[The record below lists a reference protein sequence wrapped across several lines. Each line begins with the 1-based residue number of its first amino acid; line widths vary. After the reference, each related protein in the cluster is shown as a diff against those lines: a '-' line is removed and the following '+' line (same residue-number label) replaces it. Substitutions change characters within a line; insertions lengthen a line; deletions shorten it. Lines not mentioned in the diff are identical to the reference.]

1 MSSRTS
7 LEDRL
12 RQHYRTEAG
21 RAGYAEPE
29 GLWAGIAGR
38 LGLEETHGPNLSPGG
53 SSSGGPSGRGAA
65 QPLRRTRHWA
75 VRGVAGLAGAAAVI
89 AGVVHFAP
97 RWVIAAAASL
107 HGQSPAAEGEV
118 LRGDPGL
125 WQLFQQG
132 AFQPVQLSA
141 TRGGVTLTVLDV
153 YADSNRTVVV
163 YRIDGPAAPQG
174 TLEAEP
180 WQVRTDN
187 ASAAADAVLSG
198 RQPPVPERYRV
209 TLRDPFGWPHDATEI
224 DGLGNLGYIV
234 FPPLPGW
241 LRSLGVHLTLH
252 VEAVG
257 DTLAEGDPFGP
268 RTFRTVT
275 GPWDIPFVALPAPG
289 PVLALNPAVRSTDG
303 GATLTLTS
311 VRTTASGTR
320 IELSTDGLPADT
332 PENFAQYRLEGP
344 GGDTVRPTAV
354 ARSGGRITAQFPPLT
369 RAGAY
374 TLVVESSGR
383 AWRLPWRQPAWSTQQ
398 PQWRPALS
406 AQTGPL
412 AGSALDAS
420 VYTGTSLAAA
430 ARLSGLPVHGVPAG
444 WRLVQVSVTPDFRPP
459 LSGDRSATPY
469 AVQLTLTNAAGVTLT
484 VTETRTLWSLIPA
497 SESLAVYRASM
508 ARASGSNVEGPRVG
522 QYEGMTTHLWVARTM
537 DPAHTATL
545 RVPILYLYP
554 SWGSIEVA
562 PVPGKTQGL
571 DEAAL
576 ERLVTEVAQA
586 WWAAPVVTG

>member
-7 LEDRL
+7 VEDRL
-12 RQHYRTEAG
+12 RQHYRSEAG
-21 RAGYAEPE
+21 QAGYAAPAD
-29 GLWAGIAGR
+29 LWAGIAER
-38 LGLEETHGPNLSPGG
+38 LGLEDSRVPTPSLRG
-53 SSSGGPSGRGAA
+53 SANGASGRGAA
-65 QPLRRTRHWA
+65 QRLPRARRWA
-75 VRGVAGLAGAAAVI
+75 MRGVAGLAGAAVVM
-89 AGVVHFAP
+89 AGVNHFAP

-125 WQLFQQG
+125 WPLFQQG

-141 TRGGVTLTVLDV
+141 THGGVTLTMLDV
-153 YADSNRTVVV
+153 YADANRTVVV

-174 TLEAEP
+174 TVETEP

-187 ASAAADAVLSG
+187 ASASADAALSG
-198 RQPPVPERYRV
+198 RQPPVPQRYRV

-241 LRSLGVHLTLH
+241 LRTLGVHLTLH

-257 DTLAEGDPFGP
+257 DTLAKGDPFGP

-275 GPWDIPFVALPAPG
+275 GPWDIPFVALPAQA
-289 PVLALNPAVRSTDG
+289 PVLALNPAVRAADG
-303 GATLTLTS
+303 GTTLTLTS
-311 VRTTASGTR
+311 VRTTASGTWMD
-320 IELSTDGLPADT
+320 LSADGLPPDT
-332 PENFAQYRLEGP
+332 SGHFARYRVEGP
-344 GGDTVRPTAV
+344 NGDTVRPTAV
-354 ARSGGRITAQFPPLT
+354 ARSGDRIAAQFPPLT
-369 RAGAY
+369 RAGVY
-374 TLVVESSGR
+374 TLVVESDGR
-383 AWRLPWRQPAWSTQQ
+383 VWRLPWRQPDWSGQQ
-398 PQWRPALS
+398 PHWGPAPTT
-406 AQTGPL
+406 QTGPL
-412 AGSALDAS
+412 AEGAPDADI
-420 VYTGTSLAAA
+420 YTGTSLVTA

-459 LSGDRSATPY
+459 LSGDRSTTPY

-508 ARASGSNVEGPRVG
+508 ARASGSNVDGPRIG
-522 QYEGMTTHLWVARTM
+522 QYEGMATHLWVVRTM

-545 RVPILYLYP
+545 RVPVLYLYP

-586 WWAAPVVTG
+586 WWAAPVIPR